1 MKRISFCKIKSYRLS
16 SILYKCTELRIISW
30 EVFEISLT
38 NAIFVHRTC
47 NKLNRTYILSYLS
60 LFLNLFIQMNI
71 IICVIHCKEVMF
83 RQIHKNQAI
92 AKGIQNINS
101 IDKSLRL
108 MVLLFGGSMYK
119 YINEKFLYS

>member
-1 MKRISFCKIKSYRLS
+1 
-16 SILYKCTELRIISW
+16 
-30 EVFEISLT
+30 
-38 NAIFVHRTC
+38 
-47 NKLNRTYILSYLS
+47 
-60 LFLNLFIQMNI
+60 MNI